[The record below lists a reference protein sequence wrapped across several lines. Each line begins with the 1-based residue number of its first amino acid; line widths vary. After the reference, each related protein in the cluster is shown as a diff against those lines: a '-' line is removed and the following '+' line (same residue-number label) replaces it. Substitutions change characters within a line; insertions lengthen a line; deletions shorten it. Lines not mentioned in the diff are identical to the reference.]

1 MSARIP
7 FSNLNWLWLDEA
19 LHIQKMKS
27 VKLQWKKRLDSAKE
41 EHDKAMSDQEEL
53 NKTLTKE
60 CNSFEKKIA
69 RLQLDIEKTVDCS
82 MCESLRRDGSQAL
95 LDANKSWAQAEKE
108 EIKRR
113 EQRLSPK
120 LKAQAAKAIEPKL
133 RQLMERNKDDLDRLE
148 REASR
153 ELDCYKLELYRMS
166 NDAFRR
172 ETRNIRD
179 EERDRASYERQ
190 QWFQNLEQSRAKHEN
205 EMRKTTHLYAKRG
218 EMMGQQFNADKQ
230 ECIDEH
236 DEQVRRV
243 EVEMKNL
250 GEQHLRDMIDMDDEF
265 ANKLI
270 EKQRSCEE

>member
-1 MSARIP
+1 V
-7 FSNLNWLWLDEA
+7 WLDEA

-27 VKLQWKKRLDSAKE
+27 VKLEWKKRLDSAKE
-41 EHDKAMSDQEEL
+41 DHDKVTSDQEEL

-60 CNSFEKKIA
+60 CSSLEKKVA

-95 LDANKSWAQAEKE
+95 QDAKKSWAQAEKE

-133 RQLMERNKDDLDRLE
+133 RQLMERNKEMDLRLE

-172 ETRNIRD
+172 QTVKIRD
-179 EERDRASYERQ
+179 EERDRASHLQQ
-190 QWFQNLEQSRAKHEN
+190 QWFQNLEQSRVKHEN
-205 EMRKTTHLYAKRG
+205 EMRKTTNLYAKRA
-218 EMMGQQFNADKQ
+218 EMMQQQFNVDKQ
-230 ECIDEH
+230 ESIDVHE
-236 DEQVRRV
+236 EQVQRV
-243 EVEMKNL
+243 EVEMKKL
-250 GEQHLRDMIDMDDEF
+250 GEQHVRDMIDMDDEF

>member
-1 MSARIP
+1 
-7 FSNLNWLWLDEA
+7 
-19 LHIQKMKS
+19 
-27 VKLQWKKRLDSAKE
+27 
-41 EHDKAMSDQEEL
+41 
-53 NKTLTKE
+53 
-60 CNSFEKKIA
+60 
-69 RLQLDIEKTVDCS
+69 

-95 LDANKSWAQAEKE
+95 QDAKKSWAQTEKE

-133 RQLMERNKDDLDRLE
+133 KTRMERNKEDLDRLE

-153 ELDCYKLELYRMS
+153 ELDCYKLELHRMS

-172 ETRNIRD
+172 ETMKIRD
-179 EERDRASYERQ
+179 EERQRTSHERQ

-205 EMRKTTHLYAKRG
+205 EMRKTTHSNAKRV
-218 EMMGQQFNADKQ
+218 EMMEQQFNVDKQ

-236 DEQVRRV
+236 EEQVRRV
-243 EVEMKNL
+243 EAEMKKL
-250 GEQHLRDMIDMDDEF
+250 EEQHLQDMRDIEEEF

>member
-1 MSARIP
+1 
-7 FSNLNWLWLDEA
+7 
-19 LHIQKMKS
+19 MKS
-27 VKLQWKKRLDSAKE
+27 VKLEWKKRLDSAKE
-41 EHDKAMSDQEEL
+41 DHDKVTSDEEEL

-60 CNSFEKKIA
+60 CNNLEKKVA

-133 RQLMERNKDDLDRLE
+133 RQFMERSKDDLDRLE

-153 ELDCYKLELYRMS
+153 ELDCYKLELHRMS

-172 ETRNIRD
+172 ETMKIRD
-179 EERDRASYERQ
+179 EDRQRTSHLQ
-190 QWFQNLEQSRAKHEN
+190 QQKVRVCIVLSMNSCDQCEFLMIWILQLNL
-205 EMRKTTHLYAKRG
+205 
-218 EMMGQQFNADKQ
+218 
-230 ECIDEH
+230 
-236 DEQVRRV
+236 
-243 EVEMKNL
+243 
-250 GEQHLRDMIDMDDEF
+250 F
-265 ANKLI
+265 AFI
-270 EKQRSCEE
+270 

>member
-1 MSARIP
+1 M
-7 FSNLNWLWLDEA
+7 WLDEA
-19 LHIQKMKS
+19 LHVQKMKS
-27 VKLQWKKRLDSAKE
+27 VKLEWKKRLDSAKE
-41 EHDKAMSDQEEL
+41 DHDKVTSDQEEL

-60 CNSFEKKIA
+60 CNSLEKKIV
-69 RLQLDIEKTVDCS
+69 RLQLDIEKTVNTENDICQR
-82 MCESLRRDGSQAL
+82 LRRDGSQAL
-95 LDANKSWAQAEKE
+95 LDSSQTEKE

-113 EQRLSPK
+113 EQRLLPK

-133 RQLMERNKDDLDRLE
+133 RQLMERNKEDLDRLE

-172 ETRNIRD
+172 QTIKIRD
-179 EERDRASYERQ
+179 EEKQRTSHLQQ

-205 EMRKTTHLYAKRG
+205 EMRKTTSLYAKRG

-236 DEQVRRV
+236 EEQVRTV

-250 GEQHLRDMIDMDDEF
+250 EEQHLQDMRDIEEEF

>member
-1 MSARIP
+1 
-7 FSNLNWLWLDEA
+7 
-19 LHIQKMKS
+19 MKS
-27 VKLQWKKRLDSAKE
+27 VKLEWKKRLDSAKE
-41 EHDKAMSDQEEL
+41 EHDKVTSDQEEL

-69 RLQLDIEKTVDCS
+69 RLQLDIEKTVNCS

-95 LDANKSWAQAEKE
+95 QDAKKNWAQTEKE

-133 RQLMERNKDDLDRLE
+133 RQLMERNKEMDLRLE

-153 ELDCYKLELYRMS
+153 ELDCYKLELHRMS

-172 ETRNIRD
+172 ETMKIRD
-179 EERDRASYERQ
+179 EEKQRTSHLQQ

-205 EMRKTTHLYAKRG
+205 EMRKTTNLYAKRV
-218 EMMGQQFNADKQ
+218 EMMKQQFNVDKQ
-230 ECIDEH
+230 ECI
-236 DEQVRRV
+236 
-243 EVEMKNL
+243 
-250 GEQHLRDMIDMDDEF
+250 
-265 ANKLI
+265 A
-270 EKQRSCEE
+270 SP

>member
-1 MSARIP
+1 M
-7 FSNLNWLWLDEA
+7 WLDEA

-27 VKLQWKKRLDSAKE
+27 VKLEWKKRLDSAKE
-41 EHDKAMSDQEEL
+41 DHDKVTSDQEEL

-95 LDANKSWAQAEKE
+95 QDANKSWAQSEKE

-133 RQLMERNKDDLDRLE
+133 RQLMERNKEMDLRLE

-172 ETRNIRD
+172 ETRKIRD

-205 EMRKTTHLYAKRG
+205 EMRKTTHSNAKRV
-218 EMMGQQFNADKQ
+218 EMMEQQFNVDKQ

-236 DEQVRRV
+236 EEQVRRV
-243 EVEMKNL
+243 EAEMKKL
-250 GEQHLRDMIDMDDEF
+250 EEQHLQDMRDMDDEF